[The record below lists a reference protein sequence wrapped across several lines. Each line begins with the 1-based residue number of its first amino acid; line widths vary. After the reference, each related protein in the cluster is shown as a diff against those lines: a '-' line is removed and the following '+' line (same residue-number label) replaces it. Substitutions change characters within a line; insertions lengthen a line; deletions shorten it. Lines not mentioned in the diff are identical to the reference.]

1 MQKNI
6 RDRSLL
12 YTFLHQS
19 SRTIPTAPESN
30 PAPPLLLLAP
40 LLTNSTILYLYV
52 LSHSYG
58 GHGSTGIHRRKLN
71 YSLLKQFSKLLNS
84 NPYFKVSL
92 KPGYVFYFH
101 LPNILNNPNF
111 QIDFSHRK
119 IKEQSKFFQHLS
131 GPHCINAKLT
141 KKRQLNE
148 KPKRSQQWTV
158 SNRDRESMLAPR

>member
-12 YTFLHQS
+12 YIYLHQS

-71 YSLLKQFSKLLNS
+71 YSLLKIFSELLKSNS
-84 NPYFKVSL
+84 YFK
-92 KPGYVFYFH
+92 
-101 LPNILNNPNF
+101 
-111 QIDFSHRK
+111 FSQK
-119 IKEQSKFFQHLS
+119 NQDGLIFFFQMFKIIQVFRYIF
-131 GPHCINAKLT
+131 PIAKL
-141 KKRQLNE
+141 
-148 KPKRSQQWTV
+148 RSFQNIFNTCQVRIAST
-158 SNRDRESMLAPR
+158 